1 MRPLERDRLQ
11 GGLSFFKTSTFT
23 FGPKRDRAAGAG
35 MRMAIVLLVFSMA
48 MILAG
53 LYLLVAEFLWASVI
67 DVKVVLGA
75 TGLICIGYLPVVG
88 RVHSARV
95 WQ

>member
-1 MRPLERDRLQ
+1 
-11 GGLSFFKTSTFT
+11 
-23 FGPKRDRAAGAG
+23 
-35 MRMAIVLLVFSMA
+35 MAIVLLVFSMA